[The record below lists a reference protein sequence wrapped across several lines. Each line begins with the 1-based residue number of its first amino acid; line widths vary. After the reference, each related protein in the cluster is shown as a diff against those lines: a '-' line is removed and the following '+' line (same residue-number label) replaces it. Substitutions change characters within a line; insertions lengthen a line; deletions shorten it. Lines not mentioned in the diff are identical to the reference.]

1 MKPGQIDMRNDIES
15 PDPWQNLAHAIVLQ
29 AVADYRMAEKQRDL
43 EELERFFRSD
53 WFSMLTKL
61 DPEYLIAKLR
71 SEKSNSDS
79 AEVLEKRIATT
90 SDVGHWSRNDT
101 SAH

>member
-53 WFSMLTKL
+53 WFSMLTRL
-61 DPEYLIAKLR
+61 DPEYLISALR
-71 SEKSNSDS
+71 TEKENYAS
-79 AEVLEKRIATT
+79 
-90 SDVGHWSRNDT
+90 
-101 SAH
+101 

>member
-29 AVADYRMAEKQRDL
+29 AVADYRMTQNQRDL
-43 EELERFFRSD
+43 EALERFFRSD

-61 DPEYLIAKLR
+61 DPQYLISELR
-71 SEKSNSDS
+71 KEK
-79 AEVLEKRIATT
+79 EHVRRER
-90 SDVGHWSRNDT
+90 VP
-101 SAH
+101 